1 MVEDDDD
8 AIDVVTFKEISIDTP
23 GERVTKRV
31 EVPLRS
37 MVQVQIAP
45 GNSEPTPQDHESVV
59 FESNFD
65 GDGSNEVLQHKVA
78 QTYYYIIVVNHM
90 YHDVLAATK
99 ISARIC

>member
-1 MVEDDDD
+1 M
-8 AIDVVTFKEISIDTP
+8 
-23 GERVTKRV
+23 TKRV

-45 GNSEPTPQDHESVV
+45 GNSEPTPQDHESMV

-78 QTYYYIIVVNHM
+78 QTYYYIIVVNVT
-90 YHDVLAATK
+90 YHDVLSATSLSATK